1 MPKMLI
7 TYFLMSSVT
16 NAFILCKY
24 KGGLT
29 GRDSI
34 SLFEFIDLLMDD
46 IEEIPREED
55 SDCAEYCS
63 KKFMKCASKLADSTG
78 QHHTPTT
85 GITVGHSRGKCPV
98 Q

>member
-1 MPKMLI
+1 MRPTVIQDYNSGMGGTDLHDQLLITYYSTVVQCRRWPIRLI

-55 SDCAEYCS
+55 SD
-63 KKFMKCASKLADSTG
+63 
-78 QHHTPTT
+78 
-85 GITVGHSRGKCPV
+85 
-98 Q
+98 